1 MGMTEQNLFIIVL
14 SCITAGIGFTV
25 IQLTENHGM
34 GILAMVVLILILTIV
49 SFISKTYFY

>member
-49 SFISKTYFY
+49 SFISKIYFY

>member
-34 GILAMVVLILILTIV
+34 GILAMSIVVLLLIVISILSRI
-49 SFISKTYFY
+49 